1 MASDLLSQIEALE
14 GQAMAAVKAA
24 DSLAALVEVDNAYL
38 SKKGQLSLLLRGL
51 KDVSNEERPRIGA
64 KANEVKA
71 KVEGAIQTRR
81 IAFESVELEARLI
94 KDRIDVTLPGVRGP
108 QGSLH
113 PVTKVLAEMNEI
125 FARIGFDVAHGPE
138 ADTEFNN
145 FDALNIP
152 ADHPARDM
160 QDTFYLESGKLLRTQ
175 TSTLQ
180 IRSMLKQKPPLRIIC
195 PGAVY
200 RSDYD
205 ITHSPMFHQVEGLY
219 VDKNVSFAELKGC
232 LEYFARE
239 MFGAHTKIRLRPSFF
254 PFVEPG
260 AEVDVTCVQCK
271 GKGCRVCKDTGW
283 LEILG
288 AGMVHPNVFK
298 AVGYD
303 PGSVTGFAFGIGV
316 ERVAMLKYGIPDL
329 RLLFENDL
337 RFLKQFGS

>member
-1 MASDLLSQIEALE
+1 MAVDLLSQIESLE
-14 GQAMAAVKAA
+14 GQALAAVQAA
-24 DSLAALVEVDNAYL
+24 DSLAALTEVDNTYL

-51 KDVSNEERPRIGA
+51 KDVSNDERPRIGA

-71 KVEGAIQTRR
+71 KVEGAIQSRR
-81 IAFESVELEARLI
+81 TVFEAKELEARLVG
-94 KDRIDVTLPGVRGP
+94 DRIDVTLPGVRGP

-113 PVTKVLAEMNEI
+113 PVTKILAEMNEI

-138 ADTEFNN
+138 VDTEFNN

-160 QDTFYLESGKLLRTQ
+160 QDTFYLQNGKLLRTQ
-175 TSTLQ
+175 ASTMQ
-180 IRSMLKQKPPLRIIC
+180 IRSMLKGKPPLRIIC

-219 VDKNVSFAELKGC
+219 VDKQVSFAELKGC

-239 MFGAHTKIRLRPSFF
+239 MFGAQTKIRLRPSFF

-271 GKGCRVCKDTGW
+271 GKGCRVCKNTGW

-303 PGSVTGFAFGIGV
+303 PAAVSGFAFGIGV

-337 RFLKQFGS
+337 RFLRQFGA